1 MAYSVDLRKRAVAAV
16 IEKGR
21 NQEEVADTFDIGLA
35 TLSRW
40 LKQQREKGHLIP
52 TSPPGPQAKVTP
64 TLYPQVRKLVKDH
77 PDATLAEYCQ
87 LLEESTDIKIGVSAM
102 WRTFSRLKIT
112 RKKKTYINPK
122 RDEGQRWSWV
132 AASKKLDPKKFI
144 FVDESATWLDMK
156 REYARSELGE
166 RAYVGTDQRTGKHYS
181 LLASL
186 SLEGVTTSLL
196 VDGTTTGEVF
206 ETYIKE
212 CLAPSLRE
220 GQIVIMD
227 NSKVHLG
234 AKVKEEIEARGGKLM
249 YLPTYSPDLSPIE
262 NSFSKIKDIL
272 RKLGGKCLKSLSGAV
287 KIAINSITLKDLRG
301 WFNLCGYTHHFI

>member
-1 MAYSVDLRKRAVAAV
+1 MAYSVDLRKRAVVAV
-16 IEKGR
+16 REKGKT
-21 NQEEVADTFDIGLA
+21 QEEVAKTFDIGLA

-40 LKQQREKGHLIP
+40 LKQEREKGHLKP
-52 TSPPGPQAKVTP
+52 TSPPGPKAKITP
-64 TLYPQVRKLVKDH
+64 TLYPQVRKLVKEH

-87 LLEESTDIKIGVSAM
+87 LLEESTDIKIGISAL
-102 WRTFSRLKIT
+102 WHTFSRLKIT

-122 RDEGQRWSWV
+122 RDEGKRWKWV

-156 REYARSELGE
+156 REYARSELGK
-166 RAYVGTDQRTGKHYS
+166 RAYVGADKRNGKHYS

-186 SLEGVTTSLL
+186 SLEGITTSLL
-196 VDGTTTGEVF
+196 VDGTVTGNGF

-234 AKVKEEIEARGGKLM
+234 TKVREEIEARGADLM

-262 NSFSKIKDIL
+262 NGFSKIKDTL
-272 RKLGGKCLKSLSGAV
+272 KKVGGKCLKSLSAAI
-287 KIAINSITLKDLRG
+287 KLAINTITLKDLKG